1 MLGQYM
7 WYAVMDAIRPTA
19 ADKTYDELC
28 DALIAKYKPF
38 GSETHVRSQFFRCT
52 MTEGQTSR
60 DFLMQCWQVTC

>member
-1 MLGQYM
+1 
-7 WYAVMDAIRPTA
+7 MDAIRPTA